1 MQLAAIDWAIIFL
14 FFAIS
19 LGVGFW
25 ASKQAGK
32 SALSYFLSGRNMPWY
47 LLGVSMVATTFSV
60 DTPTLVSDIVRQNG
74 VSGNWVW
81 WAFLLTGMLTVFV
94 YAKLWRRSEI
104 VTDVEFYEIRY
115 SGRIAA
121 FLRGFRAI
129 YLGVLFNVAIM
140 AAVTLAAIKVGGV
153 MLGLSPVQVILIAG
167 GVTVVFSSMGGF
179 LGVIITDFILF
190 IAAMTGS
197 ILAAIYSLDHP
208 DINGLSNLLAHPDVA
223 PKLSLFPDF
232 NNWELAV
239 VVFIIPIT
247 VQWWSV
253 WYSGAEPGGG
263 GYVVQR
269 MLAAKN
275 ENHAMGATL
284 LFNVAHYALRPW
296 PWIIVALCSIV
307 VYPDLESI
315 QAAFPLVDKNI
326 IGHDLAYPAMLTLLP
341 AGLLGLVFASL
352 LSAYMSTMSSCLNLG
367 SSYLVNDFYRRFL
380 KPEATERELV
390 FVGRVSTVVI
400 MVLASVLA
408 LFLQNALA
416 AFNIL
421 LQIGAGTGLLFIL
434 RWFWYRIN
442 PYSEL
447 TAMVVSFLVA
457 LVFLAWDNYDNAQ
470 IQALTA
476 SGYSFVDAAVLVRP
490 FKAYEQL
497 LMGVGITTLS
507 WLFVSLLTP
516 PSDWETLEAFYRRVR
531 PGHIGWKKVIAYAE
545 AAGRPIPTK
554 DLHSEIPKGILG
566 MVFACMAV
574 YSALFATGYWI
585 YGRYGYAVF
594 LSVLAIA
601 ASVVVGRIWKEMNG
615 VEGFPVTPSHTGTK

>member
-1 MQLAAIDWAIIFL
+1 MQLTVIDWAIIFL

-19 LGVGFW
+19 LSVGFW

-32 SALSYFLSGRNMPWY
+32 SSLSFFLSGRNMPWY

-94 YAKLWRRSEI
+94 YAKLWRRSEV

-115 SGRIAA
+115 SGKIAA

-153 MLGLSPVQVILIAG
+153 MLGLSPMQVILIAG

-179 LGVIITDFILF
+179 LGVIVTDFILF

-197 ILAAIYSLDHP
+197 ILAAVYSLDHP
-208 DINGLSNLLAHPDVA
+208 DINGLSNLLAHPEVA
-223 PKLSLFPDF
+223 SKLSIFPDF
-232 NNWELAV
+232 NNWEVAV
-239 VVFIIPIT
+239 IVFIIPIT

-296 PWIIVALCSIV
+296 PWIIIALCSIV

-315 QAAFPLVDKNI
+315 QAAFPLVDKSI

-341 AGLLGLVFASL
+341 SGLLGLVFASL

-367 SSYLVNDFYRRFL
+367 SSYIVNDFYQRFL
-380 KPEATERELV
+380 KPGASEKELV
-390 FVGRVSTVVI
+390 LVGRLSTVVI
-400 MVLASVLA
+400 MILASVLA

-447 TAMVVSFLVA
+447 TAMVVSFGVA
-457 LVFLAWDNYDNAQ
+457 LVFLAIDNMDNSK
-470 IQALTA
+470 IEALMA
-476 SGYSFVDAAVLVRP
+476 AGQSHADALLRVRP
-490 FKAYEQL
+490 FKSYEQL
-497 LMGVGITTLS
+497 LLGVGITTLS
-507 WLFVSLLTP
+507 WLLVSVLTP
-516 PSDWETLEAFYRRVR
+516 PSDWETLEKFYHRVK
-531 PGHIGWKKVIAYAE
+531 PGAIGWKKVIAYAE
-545 AAGRPIPTK
+545 QQGRPIAPE
-554 DLHSEIPKGILG
+554 DRHSAIPQGILG
-566 MVFACMAV
+566 MVFGCMAV
-574 YSALFATGYWI
+574 YSGLFATGYWI
-585 YGRYGYAVF
+585 YGDYGLALGLTALSLLASALVF
-594 LSVLAIA
+594 WVWRRMNRL
-601 ASVVVGRIWKEMNG
+601 VG
-615 VEGFPVTPSHTGTK
+615 

>member
-1 MQLAAIDWAIIFL
+1 MQLTVIDWVIIFL

-25 ASKQAGK
+25 ASKRAGK
-32 SALSYFLSGRNMPWY
+32 SSLAFFLSGRNMPWY

-60 DTPTLVSDIVRQNG
+60 DTPTLVADIVRQNG

-94 YAKLWRRSEI
+94 YSKLWRRSEV

-115 SGRIAA
+115 SGKIAA

-129 YLGVLFNVAIM
+129 YLGVLFNVAIIP
-140 AAVTLAAIKVGGV
+140 AVTLAARKVGGV
-153 MLGLSPVQVILIAG
+153 KLALSPVQVILIAG

-179 LGVIITDFILF
+179 LGVIVTDFILF
-190 IAAMTGS
+190 IAAMAGS
-197 ILAAIYSLDHP
+197 IMAAIYSLDHP
-208 DINGLSNLLAHPDVA
+208 DINGLSNLLAHPEVA
-223 PKLSLFPDF
+223 SKLSIFPDF
-232 NNWELAV
+232 NNWEVAV
-239 VVFIIPIT
+239 IVFIIPIT

-284 LFNVAHYALRPW
+284 LFNVAHYAIRPW

-315 QAAFPLVDKNI
+315 QAAFPLVDKSI

-367 SSYLVNDFYRRFL
+367 SSYIVNDFYQRFI
-380 KPEATERELV
+380 KPGASEKELV
-390 FVGRVSTVVI
+390 LVGRLSTIAI
-400 MVLASVLA
+400 MILASVLA

-447 TAMVVSFLVA
+447 TAMIVSFAVA
-457 LVFLAWDNYDNAQ
+457 LVFLAIDNYDTTQ
-470 IQALTA
+470 IEALVA
-476 SGYSFVDAAVLVRP
+476 SGQSRAEAILQVRP
-490 FKAYEQL
+490 FKSYQQL
-497 LMGVGITTLS
+497 LLGVGITTIS
-507 WLFVSLLTP
+507 WLLVSVLTP
-516 PSDWETLEAFYRRVR
+516 PSDWETLEKFYHRVK
-531 PGHIGWKKVIAYAE
+531 PGAIGWKKVIAYAE
-545 AAGRPIPTK
+545 SQGRPIAQE
-554 DLHSEIPKGILG
+554 DRHSDIPQGILG
-566 MVFACMAV
+566 MVFGCMAV
-574 YSALFATGYWI
+574 YSGLFATGYWI
-585 YGRYGYAVF
+585 YGAYGLAAG
-594 LSVLAIA
+594 LTVLALIA
-601 ASVVVGRIWKEMNG
+601 SILVLNVWRRMNSR
-615 VEGFPVTPSHTGTK
+615 ET

>member
-1 MQLAAIDWAIIFL
+1 MQLTSLDWGIIFL

-25 ASKQAGK
+25 ASKQASK
-32 SALSYFLSGRNMPWY
+32 DSLSFFLSGRNMPWY

-94 YAKLWRRSEI
+94 YSKLWRRSEV

-115 SGRIAA
+115 SGRMAS

-129 YLGVLFNVAIM
+129 YLGVVFNVAIM

-179 LGVIITDFILF
+179 LGVIVTDFILF
-190 IAAMTGS
+190 LAAMAGS
-197 ILAAIYSLDHP
+197 ILAAVYAVQHP
-208 DINGLSNLLAHPDVA
+208 EVGGLANLLSHPQVA
-223 PKLSLFPDF
+223 DKLSFFPDF
-232 NNWELAV
+232 NQWEVAV
-239 VVFIIPIT
+239 IVFIIPVT

-284 LFNVAHYALRPW
+284 LFNVAHYAIRPW
-296 PWIIVALCSIV
+296 PWIVVALCSLV
-307 VYPDLESI
+307 VFPDLESI
-315 QAAFPLVDKNI
+315 QQAFPSLDPGI

-341 AGLLGLVFASL
+341 TGLVGLVFASL

-367 SSYLVNDFYRRFL
+367 SSYLVNDFYQRFI
-380 KPEATERELV
+380 KPQASEKQLV
-390 FVGRVSTVVI
+390 LVGRISTVII
-400 MVLASVLA
+400 MVIASVLA
-408 LFLQNALA
+408 LFLQNALS
-416 AFNIL
+416 AFNLL

-434 RWFWYRIN
+434 RWFWYRVN

-447 TAMVVSFLVA
+447 TAMVISFLVA
-457 LVFLAWDNYDNAQ
+457 LGFMAWENHEAAQ
-470 IQALTA
+470 IDALVGA
-476 SGYSFVDAAVLVRP
+476 GMAREAAILQIQP
-490 FKAYEQL
+490 IKTHIQL
-497 LMGVGITTLS
+497 LLGVGITTLT
-507 WLFVSLLTP
+507 WVLVTLFTRPTSM
-516 PSDWETLEAFYRRVR
+516 DTLERFYRRVR
-531 PGHIGWKKVIAYAE
+531 PGRIGWQRVIRYAASQGRPLAE
-545 AAGRPIPTK
+545 A
-554 DLHSEIPKGILG
+554 DLHSDIPKGIVG
-566 MVFACMAV
+566 MVVACMAV
-574 YSALFATGYWI
+574 YSCLFATGSWI
-585 YGRYGYAVF
+585 YGDTSTALLLTGV
-594 LSVLAIA
+594 SLASTWWVI
-601 ASVVVGRIWKEMNG
+601 VIWNKMKSSLPAG
-615 VEGFPVTPSHTGTK
+615 P

>member
-1 MQLAAIDWAIIFL
+1 MQLTVIDWAIIFL

-19 LGVGFW
+19 LVVGFW

-32 SALSYFLSGRNMPWY
+32 SSLAFFLSGRNMPWY

-60 DTPTLVSDIVRQNG
+60 DTPNLVSDIVRQNG

-94 YAKLWRRSEI
+94 YAKLWRRSEV

-115 SGRIAA
+115 SGKIAA

-140 AAVTLAAIKVGGV
+140 ASVTLAAIKVGGV
-153 MLGLSPVQVILIAG
+153 MLGLSPVHVILIAG
-167 GVTVVFSSMGGF
+167 GVTVLFSSMGGF
-179 LGVIITDFILF
+179 LGVIVTDFILF
-190 IAAMTGS
+190 IAAMAGS

-208 DINGLSNLLAHPDVA
+208 DINGLSNLLAHPEVA
-223 PKLSLFPDF
+223 SKLSIFPDF

-239 VVFIIPIT
+239 IVFIIPIT

-263 GYVVQR
+263 GYIVQR

-284 LFNVAHYALRPW
+284 LFNVAHYAIRPW

-315 QAAFPLVDKNI
+315 QAAFPLVDRSI

-367 SSYLVNDFYRRFL
+367 SSYIVNDFYQRFI
-380 KPEATERELV
+380 KPSAPEKELV
-390 FVGRVSTVVI
+390 LVGRLSTVVI

-447 TAMVVSFLVA
+447 TAMIVSFVVA
-457 LVFLAWDNYDNAQ
+457 LVFLAIDNYDYSQ
-470 IQALTA
+470 IDALVATGQSRA
-476 SGYSFVDAAVLVRP
+476 DAMLQVRP
-490 FKAYEQL
+490 FKPYQQL
-497 LMGVGITTLS
+497 LLGVGITTIS
-507 WLFVSLLTP
+507 WLLVSILTP
-516 PSDWETLEAFYRRVR
+516 PSDWETLEKFYHRVK
-531 PGHIGWKKVIAYAE
+531 PGAIGWKKVIAYAE
-545 AAGRPIPTK
+545 QQGRPIATEDRHS
-554 DLHSEIPKGILG
+554 DLPLGILG
-566 MVFACMAV
+566 MVFGCMSV
-574 YSALFATGYWI
+574 YSGLFATGYWI
-585 YGRYGYAVF
+585 YGDYGLAAVLTIF
-594 LSVLAIA
+594 SLSASALVLK
-601 ASVVVGRIWKEMNG
+601 VWRRMNRIGAVSGN
-615 VEGFPVTPSHTGTK
+615 

>member
-1 MQLAAIDWAIIFL
+1 MQLTNLDWGIIFL

-32 SALSYFLSGRNMPWY
+32 DSLSFFLSGRNMPWY

-94 YAKLWRRSEI
+94 YAKLWRRSEV

-115 SGRIAA
+115 SGRMAS

-129 YLGVLFNVAIM
+129 YLGIVFNVAIM

-153 MLGLSPVQVILIAG
+153 MLGLTPVEVILIAG

-179 LGVIITDFILF
+179 LGVIVTDFILF
-190 IAAMTGS
+190 LAAMAGS
-197 ILAAIYSLDHP
+197 ILAAVYAVQHP
-208 DINGLSNLLAHPDVA
+208 EVNGLTNLLSHPNVVD
-223 PKLSLFPDF
+223 KLSFFPDF
-232 NNWELAV
+232 NQWEVATI
-239 VVFIIPIT
+239 VFIIPIT

-269 MLAAKN
+269 MLAARN

-284 LFNVAHYALRPW
+284 LFNVAHYAIRPW
-296 PWIIVALCSIV
+296 PWIVVALCSLV
-307 VYPDLESI
+307 VFPDLESI
-315 QAAFPLVDKNI
+315 QKAFPDLDPGI

-367 SSYLVNDFYRRFL
+367 SSYLVNDFYQRFI
-380 KPEATERELV
+380 KPQASEKELV
-390 FVGRVSTVVI
+390 LIGRISTVII
-400 MVLASVLA
+400 MVIASVLA
-408 LFLQNALA
+408 LFLQNALS
-416 AFNIL
+416 AFNLL

-434 RWFWYRIN
+434 RWFWYRVN

-447 TAMVVSFLVA
+447 TAMVISFLVA
-457 LVFLAWDNYDNAQ
+457 LAFMMLENHQAKQ
-470 IQALTA
+470 IETLI
-476 SGYSFVDAAVLVRP
+476 AAGMGREEAIFEIQPL
-490 FKAYEQL
+490 KTHIQL
-497 LMGVGITTLS
+497 LLGVGITTITWVLVTV
-507 WLFVSLLTP
+507 FTRPTP
-516 PSDWETLEAFYRRVR
+516 METLERFYRRVQ
-531 PGHIGWKKVIAYAE
+531 PGRIGWQKVILYA
-545 AAGRPIPTK
+545 ASQGRPIPEDALRT
-554 DLHSEIPKGILG
+554 DVPNGILG
-566 MVFACMAV
+566 MAVGSMAV
-574 YSALFATGYWI
+574 YSCLFATGSWI
-585 YGRYGYAVF
+585 YGNITSAW
-594 LSVLAIA
+594 LLTVLAL
-601 ASVVVGRIWKEMNG
+601 ASSWWVVIIWKRMNA
-615 VEGFPVTPSHTGTK
+615 KRA

>member
-1 MQLAAIDWAIIFL
+1 MQLSVIDWAIIFL

-19 LGVGFW
+19 LAVGFW

-32 SALSYFLSGRNMPWY
+32 SSLAFFLSGRNMPWY

-60 DTPTLVSDIVRQNG
+60 DTPNLVSDIVRQNG

-94 YAKLWRRSEI
+94 YAKLWRRSEV

-115 SGRIAA
+115 SGKIAA

-140 AAVTLAAIKVGGV
+140 ASVTLAAIKVGGV
-153 MLGLSPVQVILIAG
+153 MLGLSPVHVILIAG
-167 GVTVVFSSMGGF
+167 GVTVLFSSMGGF
-179 LGVIITDFILF
+179 LGVIVTDFILF
-190 IAAMTGS
+190 IAAMAGS

-208 DINGLSNLLAHPDVA
+208 EINGLSNLLAHPEVA
-223 PKLSLFPDF
+223 SKLSIFPDF
-232 NNWELAV
+232 NHWEVAV
-239 VVFIIPIT
+239 IVFIIPIT

-284 LFNVAHYALRPW
+284 LFNVAHYAIRPW

-307 VYPDLESI
+307 VYPDLDSI
-315 QAAFPLVDKNI
+315 QAAFPLVDKSI

-367 SSYLVNDFYRRFL
+367 SSYIVNDFYQRFI
-380 KPEATERELV
+380 KPSASEKELV
-390 FVGRVSTVVI
+390 LVGRLSTVVI

-447 TAMVVSFLVA
+447 TAMIVSFVVA
-457 LVFLAWDNYDNAQ
+457 LVFLAIDNYDNSQ
-470 IQALTA
+470 IESLVAMGQSRA
-476 SGYSFVDAAVLVRP
+476 DAILQVRP
-490 FKAYEQL
+490 FKPYQQL
-497 LMGVGITTLS
+497 LLGVGITTIS
-507 WLFVSLLTP
+507 WLLVSILTP
-516 PSDWETLEAFYRRVR
+516 PSDWETLEKFYHRVK
-531 PGHIGWKKVIAYAE
+531 PGSIGWKKVIAYAE
-545 AAGRPIPTK
+545 QEGRPIAAEDRQS
-554 DLHSEIPKGILG
+554 DLPLGILG
-566 MVFACMAV
+566 MVFGCMSV
-574 YSALFATGYWI
+574 YSGLFATGYWI
-585 YGRYGYAVF
+585 YGAYGVAAA
-594 LSVLAIA
+594 LTLLSLIASVLVLKVWMRMNRKGAD
-601 ASVVVGRIWKEMNG
+601 SRI
-615 VEGFPVTPSHTGTK
+615 

>member
-1 MQLAAIDWAIIFL
+1 MQLTVIDWVIIFL

-25 ASKQAGK
+25 ASKRAGK
-32 SALSYFLSGRNMPWY
+32 SSLAFFLSGRNMPWY

-60 DTPTLVSDIVRQNG
+60 DTPTLVADIVRQNG

-94 YAKLWRRSEI
+94 YSKLWRRSEV

-115 SGRIAA
+115 SGKIAA

-179 LGVIITDFILF
+179 LGVIVTDFILF
-190 IAAMTGS
+190 IAAMAGS
-197 ILAAIYSLDHP
+197 IMAAIYSLDHP
-208 DINGLSNLLAHPDVA
+208 DINGLSNLLAHPEVA
-223 PKLSLFPDF
+223 SKLSIFPDF
-232 NNWELAV
+232 NNWEVAV
-239 VVFIIPIT
+239 IVFIIPIT

-284 LFNVAHYALRPW
+284 LFNVAHYAIRPW

-315 QAAFPLVDKNI
+315 QAAFPLVDKSI

-367 SSYLVNDFYRRFL
+367 SSYIVNDFYQRFI
-380 KPEATERELV
+380 KPGASEKELV
-390 FVGRVSTVVI
+390 LVGRLSTIAI
-400 MVLASVLA
+400 MILASVLA

-447 TAMVVSFLVA
+447 TAMIVSFAVA
-457 LVFLAWDNYDNAQ
+457 LIFLAIDNYDTTQ
-470 IQALTA
+470 IEALVA
-476 SGYSFVDAAVLVRP
+476 SGQSRAEAILHVRP
-490 FKAYEQL
+490 FKSYQQL
-497 LMGVGITTLS
+497 LLGVGITTIS
-507 WLFVSLLTP
+507 WLLVSVLTP
-516 PSDWETLEAFYRRVR
+516 PSDWETLEKFYHRVK
-531 PGHIGWKKVIAYAE
+531 PGAIGWKKVIAYAE
-545 AAGRPIPTK
+545 RQGRPIAQE
-554 DLHSEIPKGILG
+554 DRHSDIPQGILG
-566 MVFACMAV
+566 MVFGCMAV
-574 YSALFATGYWI
+574 YSGLFATGYWI
-585 YGRYGYAVF
+585 YGAYGLAAG
-594 LSVLAIA
+594 LTVLALIA
-601 ASVVVGRIWKEMNG
+601 SILVLKVWRRMNIR
-615 VEGFPVTPSHTGTK
+615 ET

>member
-1 MQLAAIDWAIIFL
+1 MQLTAIDWAIIFL

-32 SALSYFLSGRNMPWY
+32 SSLAFFLSGRNMPWY

-60 DTPTLVSDIVRQNG
+60 DTPTLVADIVRQNG

-81 WAFLLTGMLTVFV
+81 WSFLLTGMLTVFV
-94 YAKLWRRSEI
+94 YAKLWRRSEV

-115 SGRIAA
+115 SGKIAA

-179 LGVIITDFILF
+179 LGVIVTDFILF
-190 IAAMTGS
+190 IAAMAGS
-197 ILAAIYSLDHP
+197 VLAAVYSLDHP

-223 PKLSLFPDF
+223 SKLSIFPDF
-232 NNWELAV
+232 NNWEVAV
-239 VVFIIPIT
+239 IVFIIPIT

-315 QAAFPLVDKNI
+315 QAAFPLVDKSI

-367 SSYLVNDFYRRFL
+367 SSYIVNDFYQRFL
-380 KPEATERELV
+380 KPQASERELV
-390 FVGRVSTVVI
+390 LVGRLSTVVI
-400 MVLASVLA
+400 MIMASVLA

-447 TAMVVSFLVA
+447 TAMVVSFGVA
-457 LVFLAWDNYDNAQ
+457 LVFLAIDNRDNSQ
-470 IQALTA
+470 IETLVAGGQSYADAL
-476 SGYSFVDAAVLVRP
+476 LQVRP
-490 FKAYEQL
+490 FKSYEQL
-497 LMGVGITTLS
+497 LLGVGITTLS
-507 WLFVSLLTP
+507 WLLVSVLTP
-516 PSDWETLEAFYRRVR
+516 PSDWETLEKFYHRVK
-531 PGHIGWKKVIAYAE
+531 PGAIGWKKVIAYA
-545 AAGRPIPTK
+545 AQNGRPISK
-554 DLHSEIPKGILG
+554 QDLHSDIPQGILG
-566 MVFACMAV
+566 MIFGCMAV
-574 YSALFATGYWI
+574 YSGLFATGYWI
-585 YGRYGYAVF
+585 YGRLGQASLLTVVSIF
-594 LSVLAIA
+594 
-601 ASVVVGRIWKEMNG
+601 ASVVVFWVWRKMNRIE
-615 VEGFPVTPSHTGTK
+615 PL

>member
-1 MQLAAIDWAIIFL
+1 MQLTVIDWTIIFL

-19 LGVGFW
+19 LGVGIW
-25 ASKQAGK
+25 ASRQAGK
-32 SALSYFLSGRNMPWY
+32 SALAFFLSGRNMPWY

-94 YAKLWRRSEI
+94 YAKLWRRSEV

-115 SGRIAA
+115 SGKIAA

-179 LGVIITDFILF
+179 LGVIVTDFILF
-190 IAAMTGS
+190 IAAMAGS
-197 ILAAIYSLDHP
+197 IMAAIYSLDHP
-208 DINGLSNLLAHPDVA
+208 DINGLSNLLAHPEVA
-223 PKLSLFPDF
+223 SKLSIFPDF
-232 NNWELAV
+232 NNWEVAV
-239 VVFIIPIT
+239 IVFIIPIT

-284 LFNVAHYALRPW
+284 LFNVAHYAIRPW

-315 QAAFPLVDKNI
+315 QAAFPLVDKSI

-367 SSYLVNDFYRRFL
+367 SSYIVNDFYQRFI
-380 KPEATERELV
+380 KPNAPEKELV
-390 FVGRVSTVVI
+390 MVGRLSTVVI

-447 TAMVVSFLVA
+447 TAMVVSFVVA
-457 LVFLAWDNYDNAQ
+457 LVFLAIDNVDNSK
-470 IQALTA
+470 IEALR
-476 SGYSFVDAAVLVRP
+476 DAGLSHADALLQVRP
-490 FKAYEQL
+490 FKSYEQL
-497 LMGVGITTLS
+497 LLGVGITTFA
-507 WLFVSLLTP
+507 WLLVSVMTP
-516 PSDWETLEAFYRRVR
+516 PSDWDTLERFYHRVK
-531 PGHIGWKKVIAYAE
+531 PGAIGWKKVIAYAE
-545 AAGRPIPTK
+545 QQGRPIALEDRHS
-554 DLHSEIPKGILG
+554 DLPQGILG
-566 MVFACMAV
+566 MVFGCMAV
-574 YSALFATGYWI
+574 YSGLFATGYWI
-585 YGRYGYAVF
+585 YGVYGLASILTVLSLIASALVF
-594 LSVLAIA
+594 KVWMRMNSV
-601 ASVVVGRIWKEMNG
+601 GT
-615 VEGFPVTPSHTGTK
+615 EG

>member
-1 MQLAAIDWAIIFL
+1 MQLTVIDWVIIFL

-25 ASKQAGK
+25 ASKRAGK
-32 SALSYFLSGRNMPWY
+32 SSLAFFLSGRNMPWY

-60 DTPTLVSDIVRQNG
+60 DTPTLVADIVRQNG

-94 YAKLWRRSEI
+94 YSKLWRRSEV

-115 SGRIAA
+115 SGKIAA

-179 LGVIITDFILF
+179 LGVIVTDFILF
-190 IAAMTGS
+190 IAAMAGS
-197 ILAAIYSLDHP
+197 IMAAIYSLDHP
-208 DINGLSNLLAHPDVA
+208 DINGLSNLLAHPEVA
-223 PKLSLFPDF
+223 SKLSIFPDF
-232 NNWELAV
+232 NNWEVAV
-239 VVFIIPIT
+239 IVFIIPIT

-284 LFNVAHYALRPW
+284 LFNVAHYAIRPW

-315 QAAFPLVDKNI
+315 QAAFPLVDKSI

-367 SSYLVNDFYRRFL
+367 SSYIVNDFYQRFI
-380 KPEATERELV
+380 KPGASEKELV
-390 FVGRVSTVVI
+390 LVGRLSTIAI
-400 MVLASVLA
+400 MILASVLA

-447 TAMVVSFLVA
+447 TAMIVSFAVA
-457 LVFLAWDNYDNAQ
+457 LIFLAIDNYDTTQ
-470 IQALTA
+470 IEALVA
-476 SGYSFVDAAVLVRP
+476 SGQSRAEAILQVRP
-490 FKAYEQL
+490 FKSYQQL
-497 LMGVGITTLS
+497 LLGVGITTIS
-507 WLFVSLLTP
+507 WLLVSVLTP
-516 PSDWETLEAFYRRVR
+516 PSDWDTLEKFYHRVK
-531 PGHIGWKKVIAYAE
+531 PGAIGWKKVIAYAE
-545 AAGRPIPTK
+545 RQGRPIAQE
-554 DLHSEIPKGILG
+554 DRHSDIPQGILG
-566 MVFACMAV
+566 MVFGCMAV
-574 YSALFATGYWI
+574 YSGLFATGYWI
-585 YGRYGYAVF
+585 YGAYGLAAG
-594 LSVLAIA
+594 LTVLALIA
-601 ASVVVGRIWKEMNG
+601 SILVLKVWRRMNIR
-615 VEGFPVTPSHTGTK
+615 EA

>member
-1 MQLAAIDWAIIFL
+1 MQLTVIDWVIIFL

-25 ASKQAGK
+25 ASKRAGK
-32 SALSYFLSGRNMPWY
+32 SSLAFFLSGRNMPWY

-60 DTPTLVSDIVRQNG
+60 DTPTLVADIVRQNG

-94 YAKLWRRSEI
+94 YSKLWRRSEM

-115 SGRIAA
+115 SGKIAA

-140 AAVTLAAIKVGGV
+140 AAVTLAAIKVGGI

-179 LGVIITDFILF
+179 LGVIVTDFILF
-190 IAAMTGS
+190 IAAMAGS
-197 ILAAIYSLDHP
+197 VMAAIYSLDHP
-208 DINGLSNLLAHPDVA
+208 DINGLSNLLAHPEVA
-223 PKLSLFPDF
+223 SKLSIFPDF
-232 NNWELAV
+232 NNWEVAV
-239 VVFIIPIT
+239 IVFIIPIT

-284 LFNVAHYALRPW
+284 LFNVAHYAIRPW

-307 VYPDLESI
+307 VYPDLDSI
-315 QAAFPLVDKNI
+315 QAAFPLVDKSI

-367 SSYLVNDFYRRFL
+367 SSYIVNDFYQRFI
-380 KPEATERELV
+380 KPGASEKELV
-390 FVGRVSTVVI
+390 LVGRLSTITI
-400 MVLASVLA
+400 MILASVLA

-447 TAMVVSFLVA
+447 TAMIVSFGVA
-457 LVFLAWDNYDNAQ
+457 LVFLAIDNYDNSQ
-470 IQALTA
+470 IEALVA
-476 SGYSFVDAAVLVRP
+476 MGQSRADAMLQVRP
-490 FKAYEQL
+490 FKSYQQL
-497 LMGVGITTLS
+497 LLGVGITTIS
-507 WLFVSLLTP
+507 WLLVSVLTP
-516 PSDWETLEAFYRRVR
+516 PSDWETLEKFYHRVK
-531 PGHIGWKKVIAYAE
+531 PGAIGWKKVIAYAE
-545 AAGRPIPTK
+545 RQGRPIAQE
-554 DLHSEIPKGILG
+554 DRHSDIPQGILG
-566 MVFACMAV
+566 MVFGCMAV
-574 YSALFATGYWI
+574 YSGLFATGYWI
-585 YGRYGYAVF
+585 YGAYGLASG
-594 LSVLAIA
+594 LTVLALIA
-601 ASVVVGRIWKEMNG
+601 SILVLKVWRRMNIR
-615 VEGFPVTPSHTGTK
+615 EA

>member
-1 MQLAAIDWAIIFL
+1 MQLTVIDWAIIFL

-32 SALSYFLSGRNMPWY
+32 SSLAFFLSGRNMPWY

-94 YAKLWRRSEI
+94 YAKLWRRSEV

-115 SGRIAA
+115 SGKMAA

-153 MLGLSPVQVILIAG
+153 MLGLSPMQVILIAG

-179 LGVIITDFILF
+179 LGVIVTDFILF
-190 IAAMTGS
+190 IAAMAGS

-223 PKLSLFPDF
+223 SKLSIFPDF
-232 NNWELAV
+232 NNWEVAV
-239 VVFIIPIT
+239 IVFIIPIT

-315 QAAFPLVDKNI
+315 QAAFPLVDKSI

-341 AGLLGLVFASL
+341 SGLLGLVFASL

-367 SSYLVNDFYRRFL
+367 SSYIVNDFYQRFL
-380 KPEATERELV
+380 KPNASEKELV
-390 FVGRVSTVVI
+390 LVGRLSTVVI
-400 MVLASVLA
+400 MILASVLA

-447 TAMVVSFLVA
+447 TAMIVSFGVA
-457 LVFLAWDNYDNAQ
+457 LVFLAIDNVDNSK
-470 IQALTA
+470 IEALMA
-476 SGYSFVDAAVLVRP
+476 AGQSHADALLQVRP
-490 FKAYEQL
+490 FKSYEQL
-497 LMGVGITTLS
+497 LLGVGITTLS
-507 WLFVSLLTP
+507 WLLVSILTP
-516 PSDWETLEAFYRRVR
+516 PSDWETLERFYHRVK
-531 PGHIGWKKVIAYAE
+531 PGAIGWKKVIAHAE
-545 AAGRPIPTK
+545 QQGRPISLE
-554 DLHSEIPKGILG
+554 DRHSDIPLGIVG
-566 MVFACMAV
+566 MVFGCMAV
-574 YSALFATGYWI
+574 YSGLFATGYWI
-585 YGRYGYAVF
+585 YGDYGLAAVLTI
-594 LSVLAIA
+594 LSIIA
-601 ASVVVGRIWKEMNG
+601 SALVFWVWKRMNLI
-615 VEGFPVTPSHTGTK
+615 VK